1 VKSIKAA
8 AALAAI
14 AILIAGPPLLLAQ
27 AGWPLPDHLPGLDEV
42 WTTATRPPSDL
53 MILNAAVLLGWGLW
67 AALVRAFAAELWAQA
82 RRPRKARPVSGSGA
96 GGPLRWVAA
105 VLIAA
110 LVSAGPATA
119 AVPADAEPIAVAVPV
134 DPAAEPNTEAP
145 GHPQQDDAEQVV
157 HVVEQ
162 GDTLWEIAGDDDYL
176 DDPRRYPEIFEANEG
191 KIQDD
196 GRSLEA
202 EDLIYPGWELTIPI
216 SEDVAG
222 ANEAPP
228 TSEDDQIEP
237 DPTESEPESGEETP
251 PSPTEEASESPT
263 ATASDLPE
271 DPDSSAIEDG
281 LAPAPS
287 TADPDQVPS
296 SEPEGTTGQPDE
308 SEPSASATD
317 VVADGDSN
325 WLQTGL
331 WLTAGTFLAAG
342 TGFSLFVL
350 LRRRR
355 SAPPDDGAEDD
366 RTLTGRLADLEA
378 IFDDEEIQTPPSDT
392 VLPLAQRSGPRAATE
407 ISLLDWATDGLG
419 LSGPGAPAVIRAALI
434 NAAASQVPVI
444 ITARAAETISLH
456 PTTPPA
462 WLTVV
467 PDLDAALDIADER
480 IEDPVFDLSAGRID
494 LPPLLLIADNPEDR
508 AQRLAEVLKHD
519 LVGALLLGDW
529 ETAALTV
536 AADGTVTDHHP
547 PEAELESI
555 ERCYI
560 ADLKTL
566 TEAFTVTGAPPRAE
580 ETNDAPRER
589 TLIAL
594 PDSEDE
600 VPEFAQPQSPHS
612 DERPR
617 LILLGTPSLL
627 WNGKPVQ
634 WRRRRSLLLLTAL
647 ATAPEGRGL
656 DDLLETVVGDSHVDK
671 ARGHLG
677 TVTSDTRRDV
687 RDTTGLDIRAV
698 LHDDQTDRY
707 RLHPDIASDIAD
719 FHLERHLA
727 ATSTTDTERADH
739 LARALACY
747 GGDFATGLDDDWLEP
762 TRTELREAA
771 YTTCLHLAAL
781 HRDANDLDT
790 ATAVLERATAID
802 RTRPDAWAALIDAR
816 IAAGD
821 EVGAQKA
828 RRGQRLWATGDH
840 NTTPM

>member
-1 VKSIKAA
+1 M
-8 AALAAI
+8 
-14 AILIAGPPLLLAQ
+14 
-27 AGWPLPDHLPGLDEV
+27 H
-42 WTTATRPPSDL
+42 
-53 MILNAAVLLGWGLW
+53 
-67 AALVRAFAAELWAQA
+67 
-82 RRPRKARPVSGSGA
+82 
-96 GGPLRWVAA
+96 
-105 VLIAA
+105 
-110 LVSAGPATA
+110 
-119 AVPADAEPIAVAVPV
+119 
-134 DPAAEPNTEAP
+134 
-145 GHPQQDDAEQVV
+145 
-157 HVVEQ
+157 
-162 GDTLWEIAGDDDYL
+162 
-176 DDPRRYPEIFEANEG
+176 DPRRYLEIFEANEG

-196 GRSLEA
+196 GRSLED

-222 ANEAPP
+222 EHEVPP
-228 TSEDDQIEP
+228 TSEDDQVKP
-237 DPTESEPESGEETP
+237 DPTEPETEPGEEAP

-263 ATASDLPE
+263 ATPSDLPD

-281 LAPAPS
+281 LAPTPS
-287 TADPDQVPS
+287 TADSDEVPS
-296 SEPEGTTGQPDE
+296 SEPERTTGQPGE
-308 SEPSASATD
+308 SEPSASAAN
-317 VVADGDSN
+317 VVTDGDSN

-378 IFDDEEIQTPPSDT
+378 IFGDEETQTPPSDS
-392 VLPLAQRSGPRAATE
+392 VLPLAQRSGPGAAKE
-407 ISLLDWATDGLG
+407 VSLLDWATDGLG
-419 LSGPGAPAVIRAALI
+419 LSGPGAPAVVRAALI
-434 NAAASQVPVI
+434 STAASQVPVI
-444 ITARAAETISLH
+444 ITASAAETTSLD

-508 AQRLAEVLKHD
+508 SQRLAEVLKHD

-547 PEAELESI
+547 PEAALESI

-560 ADLKTL
+560 ADPQTL
-566 TEAFTVTGAPPRAE
+566 TEAFTVTEAPPRAG
-580 ETNDAPRER
+580 ETNDAPRQE

-594 PDSEDE
+594 PDPDPEDE
-600 VPEFAQPQSPHS
+600 DEAPEFAQPQAPHS

-627 WNGKPVQ
+627 WNGKPVH
-634 WRRRRSLLLLTAL
+634 WRRRRSLLLLAAL
-647 ATAPEGRGL
+647 ATAPDGRGL

-677 TVTSDTRRDV
+677 TITSDTRRDV

-719 FHLERHLA
+719 FHRERHLA
-727 ATSTTDTERADH
+727 ATSTFDAERADH
-739 LARALACY
+739 LTRALACY

-762 TRTELREAA
+762 TRTEVRRAA

-781 HRDANDLDT
+781 HRDADDLDA

-802 RTRPDAWAALIDAR
+802 RARPDAWTALIETR
-816 IAAGD
+816 TAAGD

-840 NTTPM
+840 NTTSM